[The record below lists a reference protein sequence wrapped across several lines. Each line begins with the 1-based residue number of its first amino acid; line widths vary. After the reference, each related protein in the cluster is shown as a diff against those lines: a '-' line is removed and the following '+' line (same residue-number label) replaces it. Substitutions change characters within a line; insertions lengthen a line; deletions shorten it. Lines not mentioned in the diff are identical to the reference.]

1 MAQAKESSIKTVSQP
16 QKHRAD
22 ELLDEPC
29 ANPRY
34 GGLTLREA
42 VRKVMLRT
50 GDPPS
55 ERSIREPR
63 DTDLRIN
70 S

>member
-1 MAQAKESSIKTVSQP
+1 MKPIKSNPQQP
-16 QKHRAD
+16 QRHRAD

-42 VRKVMLRT
+42 VRRVVLRRV
-50 GDPPS
+50 DPPS
-55 ERSIREPR
+55 ERSVHEPEDADFR
-63 DTDLRIN
+63 TQL
-70 S
+70 